1 MSKYYSIHE
10 FSKIIGVSAQT
21 LRNWDSNG
29 KLHPHHTTISG
40 YRYYSDEQLSQVMNV
55 KPKNRITIG
64 YCRVSSHKQKDDLER
79 QIDNVKTYLMAKGQP
94 FEIISDIG
102 SGINYKKKGLRELI
116 KRISQNQVEKVVV
129 LYKDRLLGLG
139 FELVEYI
146 ASLYNCEIEIIETY
160 LMAKG
165 QPFEIISDIGS
176 GMNYKKKGLRELI
189 KRISQNQVEKVVVL
203 YKDRLLRFGFEL
215 VEYIASLY
223 NCEIEIIDNTEK
235 SEQQEL
241 VEDLVQIITVFS
253 CKLQGKRANKAKKL
267 VQELIQ
273 EEENDGKSRK
283 GNVRT

>member
-1 MSKYYSIHE
+1 MKGSDALSKYYSIHE

-29 KLHPHHTTISG
+29 KLHPHHTTTSG

-55 KPKNRITIG
+55 KPRNRITIG

-102 SGINYKKKGLRELI
+102 SGVNYKKKGLRELI

-129 LYKDRLLGLG
+129 LYKDRLLG
-139 FELVEYI
+139 
-146 ASLYNCEIEIIETY
+146 
-160 LMAKG
+160 
-165 QPFEIISDIGS
+165 
-176 GMNYKKKGLRELI
+176 
-189 KRISQNQVEKVVVL
+189 
-203 YKDRLLRFGFEL
+203 FGFEL

-253 CKLQGKRANKAKKL
+253 CKLQGKRANKAKKF